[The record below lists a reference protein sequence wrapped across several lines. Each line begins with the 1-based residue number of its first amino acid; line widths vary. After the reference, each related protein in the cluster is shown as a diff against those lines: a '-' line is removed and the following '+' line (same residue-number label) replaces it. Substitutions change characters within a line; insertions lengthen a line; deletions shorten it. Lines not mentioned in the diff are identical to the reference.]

1 MGRIVGNVCKYYAA
15 VSSECSGLNTKDAK
29 SRSMLVAWRVVCVCV
44 QGKRA
49 YHTIKHKQQAQ
60 ARAIEEYPGKN
71 LCSHRYIHGEMK
83 SQVLGGKVQHGWKCV
98 VVRMT

>member
-29 SRSMLVAWRVVCVCV
+29 SRSMLVAWRAVCV

-49 YHTIKHKQQAQ
+49 YKHKQQAQ
-60 ARAIEEYPGKN
+60 ARVIEEYPDKN
-71 LCSHRYIHGEMK
+71 LCSHRYIHGE
-83 SQVLGGKVQHGWKCV
+83 
-98 VVRMT
+98 R